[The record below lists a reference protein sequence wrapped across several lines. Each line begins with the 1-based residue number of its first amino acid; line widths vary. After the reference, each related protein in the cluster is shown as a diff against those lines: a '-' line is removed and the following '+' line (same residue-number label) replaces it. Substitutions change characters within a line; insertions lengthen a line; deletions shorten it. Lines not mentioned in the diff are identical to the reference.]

1 MTLLK
6 DIVLIEKGK
15 KHKLLEEFQQGAI
28 RVFQANDFR
37 NEERLLYTFDQDGVF
52 ANDDDILLVWDGSV
66 GQMGFG
72 RSGYVGSTMVKLKV
86 KNPNSFSPLFIY
98 RLLQTKSEYLKR
110 KATGATIKHINRKS
124 LEQLQIPEIGIT
136 EQQNIATLLSK
147 TENLISQRKESI
159 QLLDEFL
166 KSTFREMFGD
176 PGLNKKNWSKKT
188 LKEISVR
195 FSDGPFGSNLKTEH
209 YSERG
214 IQVIR
219 LQNIGVNQF
228 VEDDISFVKESH
240 YEHVLKKY
248 TCFPGDIVIAT
259 MGDPNIRACIV
270 PKHIE
275 ISINKADCVLC
286 RVNPILAN
294 QYYISHLLN
303 QTGFLFLSKSFIHG
317 QTRARISSGQ
327 LAKISILVPPI
338 NLQNQFAQIVETA
351 EALYKQ
357 YKNSLKELE
366 QLYGSLSQRA
376 FKGKFNVKDDKML
389 MAAEPKVS
397 YSK

>member
-1 MTLLK
+1 
-6 DIVLIEKGK
+6 
-15 KHKLLEEFQQGAI
+15 
-28 RVFQANDFR
+28 
-37 NEERLLYTFDQDGVF
+37 
-52 ANDDDILLVWDGSV
+52 
-66 GQMGFG
+66 
-72 RSGYVGSTMVKLKV
+72 MVQ
-86 KNPNSFSPLFIY
+86 KNV
-98 RLLQTKSEYLKR
+98 
-110 KATGATIKHINRKS
+110 
-124 LEQLQIPEIGIT
+124 
-136 EQQNIATLLSK
+136 
-147 TENLISQRKESI
+147 
-159 QLLDEFL
+159 
-166 KSTFREMFGD
+166 
-176 PGLNKKNWSKKT
+176 
-188 LKEISVR
+188 VR

-240 YEHVLKKY
+240 YENVLKKY

-294 QYYISHLLN
+294 LYYISHLLN

-327 LAKISILVPPI
+327 LAKISIPVPPI
-338 NLQNQFAQIVETA
+338 NLQNQFAQIFEKA

-376 FKGKFNVKDDKML
+376 FKEEFNVSDEKIL
-389 MAAEPKVS
+389 LAAEPKVS